1 LNRALYKKK
10 LFSAFKIIFSIG
22 LGVYLT
28 WYLFDKMTPE
38 DIAVFKNAIRNA
50 NPWYI
55 SLSLILAFISYISR
69 AYRWGLTLHPVGYH
83 STLKNQYH
91 SLMIGYLVNMTI
103 PRAGEFTRSLM
114 LKRSDNIPVAGSFG
128 TIVTERIVDMII
140 LLSIS
145 LLSIFL
151 NKAEAYA
158 IISNLKKGFFG
169 ESQTEVESGVS
180 WSLWL
185 GFIFIIL
192 VGIVFFNKK
201 IKFKLFAFLKSL
213 KEGVLSIFKVKK
225 VWSYVLHTLLI
236 WGSYLIMFAL
246 PFWAIDATA
255 GVPISGMFLAFIFG
269 AVGISFTN
277 GGMGA
282 YPLLIGITTAY
293 YINNSGGS
301 DGLAIGNALG
311 MVIWATQTIFLI
323 LLGLISLVLMPRK
336 YNTDEKR

>member
-1 LNRALYKKK
+1 M
-10 LFSAFKIIFSIG
+10 FSAFKIIFSIG

-28 WYLFDKMTPE
+28 WYLFDKMTTE
-38 DIAVFKNAIRNA
+38 DIAVFKKTIRNA
-50 NPWYI
+50 NQWYI
-55 SLSLILAFISYISR
+55 ILSLLLAFVSYISR
-69 AYRWGLTLHPVGYH
+69 AYRWGLTLQPVGYY

-128 TIVTERIVDMII
+128 TIVTERIIDMLI
-140 LLSIS
+140 LLTIS
-145 LLSIFL
+145 FLSIFL
-151 NKAEAYA
+151 NKAEASA
-158 IISNLKKGFFG
+158 IISDLKKGFFG
-169 ESQTEVESGVS
+169 ATQNTENTSNSGY
-180 WSLWL
+180 LWIGIGVVL
-185 GFIFIIL
+185 LITLIFL
-192 VGIVFFNKK
+192 NKK
-201 IKFKLFAFLKSL
+201 INSKILGFLKSL
-213 KEGVLSIFKVKK
+213 KEGLLSIFKMKK
-225 VWSYVLHTLLI
+225 IGSYILHTFLI

-255 GVPISGMFLAFIFG
+255 QVPISGMFLAFIFG

-293 YINNSGGS
+293 YINTSGGP
-301 DGLAIGNALG
+301 DALAVGNALG

-336 YNTDEKR
+336 YNTDEKS

>member
-1 LNRALYKKK
+1 MDRKK

-28 WYLFDKMTPE
+28 WYLFDKMTTE
-38 DIAVFKNAIRNA
+38 DIAVFKKTIRNA

-55 SLSLILAFISYISR
+55 ILSLLLAFVSYISR
-69 AYRWGLTLHPVGYH
+69 AYRWGLTLQPVGYY

-128 TIVTERIVDMII
+128 TIVTERIIDMLI
-140 LLSIS
+140 LLTIS
-145 LLSIFL
+145 FLSIFL
-151 NKAEAYA
+151 NKAEASA
-158 IISNLKKGFFG
+158 IISDLKKGFFG
-169 ESQTEVESGVS
+169 ATQNTENTGNSGY
-180 WSLWL
+180 LWL
-185 GFIFIIL
+185 GVGLVIIIAVIFL
-192 VGIVFFNKK
+192 NKK
-201 IKFKLFAFLKSL
+201 IKSKILGFLKSL
-213 KEGVLSIFKVKK
+213 KEGLLSIFKMKK
-225 VWSYVLHTLLI
+225 IGSYILHTFLI

-255 GVPISGMFLAFIFG
+255 QVPISGMFLAFIFG

-293 YINNSGGS
+293 YINASGGS
-301 DGLAIGNALG
+301 DALAVGNALG

-336 YNTDEKR
+336 YNTDEKS